1 MNGLIDLLKKNCTST
16 TEQMNKEFTII
27 SKSLLSITE
36 VHIPIYSGGNY
47 IEGSFFSCPKL
58 PCMKTIEKSEIA
70 LKYELISWLFIFG
83 HVQKKKVALRDIA
96 EIKKSQILVLFENE
110 ASEKLLLEEYLFTE
124 WREPEEEWFWWFEP
138 FSKLK
143 IAFCEY

>member
-1 MNGLIDLLKKNCTST
+1 
-16 TEQMNKEFTII
+16 
-27 SKSLLSITE
+27 
-36 VHIPIYSGGNY
+36 
-47 IEGSFFSCPKL
+47 
-58 PCMKTIEKSEIA
+58 MKTIEKSEIA

-110 ASEKLLLEEYLFTE
+110 ASEKILLEGYLFTG
-124 WREPEEEWFWWFEP
+124 WRESEEEWFWWFEP

>member
-1 MNGLIDLLKKNCTST
+1 
-16 TEQMNKEFTII
+16 
-27 SKSLLSITE
+27 
-36 VHIPIYSGGNY
+36 
-47 IEGSFFSCPKL
+47 
-58 PCMKTIEKSEIA
+58 MKTIEKSEIA

-83 HVQKKKVALRDIA
+83 HVQKKKVALHDIA

-110 ASEKLLLEEYLFTE
+110 ASEKILLEGYFFTG

-143 IAFCEY
+143 IAFCEYGTSIKIKINMACVQRVWN